1 MWLCRPELGA
11 KADFL
16 RCFCIML
23 FAGLF
28 INHPLFRW
36 WLCYL
41 IPLLLCSSLLALL
54 KETVF
59 LGTSSHRFVCP
70 FPLIIHLGSSIV
82 KLNYK
87 SKLKDFTT
95 SSSTLDLFEPPECRM
110 SVETCA
116 ALLLLFECLY
126 KCFIGLS
133 VGWGTEICPHLCLRL
148 RYLHTSTGL
157 LAYQPT
163 RLSAHESRGPTWSQ
177 PWSITRPS
185 YGMPHAWTAAW
196 RVTHQ
201 RERPPSSRDYCASG
215 PRSLL
220 LHRWSRE
227 LSIAEAATSTST

>member
-23 FAGLF
+23 FAGLS

-116 ALLLLFECLY
+116 ALYCCLSACINALLDLVWDEVLRYARTCV
-126 KCFIGLS
+126 S
-133 VGWGTEICPHLCLRL
+133 GWGTCTPVPV
-148 RYLHTSTGL
+148 YLPTSPP
-157 LAYQPT
+157 AYQRT
-163 RLSAHESRGPTWSQ
+163 NHVGQLDHNRGQSPDPATACRTLE
-177 PWSITRPS
+177 PRPGAS
-185 YGMPHAWTAAW
+185 LINENVLHLRGTTAPRVHA
-196 RVTHQ
+196 
-201 RERPPSSRDYCASG
+201 ASCF
-215 PRSLL
+215 
-220 LHRWSRE
+220 
-227 LSIAEAATSTST
+227 IAGHVNCQ